1 MLDLLK
7 KYTAVSSVSGNE
19 KELRNLIIDEIK
31 DHTDDLRVDGLGN
44 LIVFKKGKKTPINR
58 TMLDAHMD
66 EIGLIVTT
74 ATSDGYLRFSKVGG
88 IDNRVI
94 FGKRVRIGDICG
106 VIGGCAVHLLS
117 SDKRKAIV
125 DADELYIDIGA
136 KSKDEALSLVPA
148 GSVAVFESKF
158 YETDTT
164 FFARGIDDKIG
175 CAVLTHMIKN
185 YDEYDMYYSFSVQE
199 EVGCRG
205 AKVTAYNIDPKCAI
219 AVECTTAADI
229 SGVPDDR
236 NVCCLSNGAALSLM
250 DNGTLY
256 DAELVYNVADTA
268 EKYGAKTQM
277 KKAVAGGNNA
287 SALHLTRC
295 GVKTIAVSLPCR
307 YIHSPN
313 GIANKE
319 DAMSVYKTVVAAA
332 NKMAAGEI

>member
-1 MLDLLK
+1 MLRTEEFTMLDLLK

-148 GSVAVFESKF
+148 GSVASLRRTIFAFETVLAYSAA
-158 YETDTT
+158 
-164 FFARGIDDKIG
+164 FFKSSYRIS
-175 CAVLTHMIKN
+175 LT
-185 YDEYDMYYSFSVQE
+185 
-199 EVGCRG
+199 
-205 AKVTAYNIDPKCAI
+205 AKYAPL
-219 AVECTTAADI
+219 
-229 SGVPDDR
+229 
-236 NVCCLSNGAALSLM
+236 LS
-250 DNGTLY
+250 
-256 DAELVYNVADTA
+256 
-268 EKYGAKTQM
+268 AKTGVITIS
-277 KKAVAGGNNA
+277 VAGYRVALA
-287 SALHLTRC
+287 S
-295 GVKTIAVSLPCR
+295 
-307 YIHSPN
+307 
-313 GIANKE
+313 
-319 DAMSVYKTVVAAA
+319 
-332 NKMAAGEI
+332 